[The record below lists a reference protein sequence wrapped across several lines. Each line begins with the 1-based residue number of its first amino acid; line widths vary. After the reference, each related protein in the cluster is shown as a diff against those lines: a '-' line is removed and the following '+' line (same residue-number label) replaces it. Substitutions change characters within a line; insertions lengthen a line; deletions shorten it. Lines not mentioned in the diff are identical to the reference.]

1 MKKFVQHPI
10 QKNLT
15 AVMMMKRT
23 FACSVRKDVKA
34 GSLGSSVTF
43 VPNGSA

>member
-10 QKNLT
+10 QKNLA
-15 AVMMMKRT
+15 AVMMTKRT
-23 FACSVRKDVKA
+23 FACSVRKDMKM

-43 VPNGSA
+43 VPNGST